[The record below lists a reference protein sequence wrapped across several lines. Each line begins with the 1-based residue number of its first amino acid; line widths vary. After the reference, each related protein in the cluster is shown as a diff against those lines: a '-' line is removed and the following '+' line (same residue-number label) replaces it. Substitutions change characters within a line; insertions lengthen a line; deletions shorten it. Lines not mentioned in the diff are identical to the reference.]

1 MLPTVK
7 KIVNASILNIY
18 WLRYSEYR
26 LLVGSKEVFKIH
38 ELILYCISPIV
49 PVMSS
54 WPFNI
59 NVTYSFIEKF
69 LMYPFIIIEEKSS

>member
-1 MLPTVK
+1 MLFNSDG
-7 KIVNASILNIY
+7 INIL
-18 WLRYSEYR
+18 EYR

-49 PVMSS
+49 PVMCS

-59 NVTYSFIEKF
+59 NVTYSFLEKF
-69 LMYPFIIIEEKSS
+69 LMYPFIIIEEKIIITTINN